1 MKNYLQI
8 DVIFFKVVQL
18 RGIRQVCPQSSD
30 HTMTTKLI
38 DIVKKM
44 LIQIFRPLVR
54 ILLRLNVPFNVV
66 SDILKWT
73 YVDVSNKYFGLNG
86 KKPTKSRIAVITGLS
101 RVQVDQQLKLNLFSS
116 DNSHRK
122 WHRAGRVLTGWIEDQ
137 RYLDQYGKP
146 KIIPLESDQ
155 LPNFKHLVEQY
166 SGGST
171 YKSILDELLQ
181 AEAVVVDDAQR
192 VELIK
197 PYYLTEN
204 DPDDIQNVDFL
215 GLSTQ
220 YLLET
225 IDHNIDPDRDSPR
238 FQRIVLHDQL
248 PKSLAKL
255 AESYARKKSQ
265 ELANDVDEYIEHL
278 IQHSELEEDQET
290 VPYIGVGIYFY
301 KADDDNNPL

>member
-1 MKNYLQI
+1 
-8 DVIFFKVVQL
+8 
-18 RGIRQVCPQSSD
+18 
-30 HTMTTKLI
+30 MTTRLI
-38 DIVKKM
+38 DIIKKM

-54 ILLRLNVPFNVV
+54 ILLRLNVPFNVA
-66 SDILKWT
+66 SEILKWT
-73 YVDVSNKYFGLNG
+73 YVDVANKYFGIND

-101 RVQVDQQLKLNLFSS
+101 RIQVDQQLKLNMFDK

-122 WHRAGRVLTGWIEDQ
+122 WHRAGRVLTGWVEDMD
-137 RYLDQYGKP
+137 YLDHEGKSKVLP
-146 KIIPLESDQ
+146 IESEEGVD
-155 LPNFKHLVEQY
+155 FKKLVEKY
-166 SGGST
+166 SGGAT
-171 YKSILDELLQ
+171 YKSVLDELLQ
-181 AEAVVVDDAQR
+181 AEAVKVSKKHKVK
-192 VELIK
+192 LLK
-197 PYYLTEN
+197 PYYLSEN

-225 IDHNIDPDRDSPR
+225 IDHNIDPERESPR
-238 FQRIVLHDQL
+238 FQRIVLHDKL

-278 IQHSELEEDQET
+278 IQLSDSDDNQEV

-301 KADDDNNPL
+301 KADDENNPL

>member
-1 MKNYLQI
+1 MAAE
-8 DVIFFKVVQL
+8 
-18 RGIRQVCPQSSD
+18 
-30 HTMTTKLI
+30 LI

-54 ILLRLNVPFNVV
+54 ILLRLNVPFHVV

-73 YVDVSNKYFGLNG
+73 YVDVSHKYFGING

-101 RVQVDQQLKLNLFSS
+101 RVQVDQQLKLDLFDD

-122 WHRAGRVLTGWIEDQ
+122 WHRAGRVLTGWVEDKS
-137 RYLDQYGKP
+137 YLDQYDKP
-146 KIIPLESDQ
+146 KIIPLESSDK
-155 LPNFKHLVEQY
+155 PDFKQLVEKY
-166 SGGST
+166 SGGAT

-181 AEAVVVDDAQR
+181 ADAVVVDEQQR

-238 FQRIVLHDQL
+238 FQRIVLHDKL
-248 PKSLAKL
+248 PKSLANL

-265 ELANDVDEYIEHL
+265 ELANEVDEYIEHL
-278 IQHSELEEDQET
+278 IQHFIEGS
-290 VPYIGVGIYFY
+290 IYV
-301 KADDDNNPL
+301 

>member
-1 MKNYLQI
+1 
-8 DVIFFKVVQL
+8 
-18 RGIRQVCPQSSD
+18 
-30 HTMTTKLI
+30 MTAELI

-54 ILLRLNVPFNVV
+54 ILLRLNVPFHVV

-73 YVDVSNKYFGLNG
+73 YVDVSNRYFGLHG

-101 RVQVDQQLKLNLFSS
+101 RVQVDQQLKLNMFSP

-122 WHRAGRVLTGWIEDQ
+122 WHRAGRVLTGWIEDKNYQ
-137 RYLDQYGKP
+137 DQYGKP
-146 KIIPLESDQ
+146 KIIPIESDSCVD
-155 LPNFKHLVEQY
+155 FKNLVETY
-166 SGGST
+166 SGGAT

-181 AEAVVVDDAQR
+181 ARAVVVDVGQN

-204 DPDDIQNVDFL
+204 DPDDMQNVDFL

-225 IDHNIDPDRDSPR
+225 IDHNIDPERDAPR
-238 FQRIVLHDQL
+238 FQRIVLHDKL
-248 PKSLAKL
+248 PKSLANL

-265 ELANDVDEYIEHL
+265 ELANDIDEYIEHL
-278 IQHSELEEDQET
+278 IQHSDLEEDQET

-301 KADDDNNPL
+301 KADDDDNPL

>member
-1 MKNYLQI
+1 M
-8 DVIFFKVVQL
+8 DFKQ
-18 RGIRQVCPQSSD
+18 
-30 HTMTTKLI
+30 
-38 DIVKKM
+38 
-44 LIQIFRPLVR
+44 
-54 ILLRLNVPFNVV
+54 
-66 SDILKWT
+66 
-73 YVDVSNKYFGLNG
+73 
-86 KKPTKSRIAVITGLS
+86 
-101 RVQVDQQLKLNLFSS
+101 
-116 DNSHRK
+116 
-122 WHRAGRVLTGWIEDQ
+122 
-137 RYLDQYGKP
+137 
-146 KIIPLESDQ
+146 
-155 LPNFKHLVEQY
+155 LVEKY
-166 SGGST
+166 SGGAT

-181 AEAVVVDDAQR
+181 AEAVVVDEQQK

-225 IDHNIDPDRDSPR
+225 IDHNIDPERDSPR

-248 PKSLAKL
+248 PKSLANL
-255 AESYARKKSQ
+255 AESYARKKAQ

-278 IQHSELEEDQET
+278 IQHSDLEEDPET

>member
-1 MKNYLQI
+1 MTAQLI
-8 DVIFFKVVQL
+8 DVI
-18 RGIRQVCPQSSD
+18 
-30 HTMTTKLI
+30 
-38 DIVKKM
+38 KKM

-54 ILLRLNVPFNVV
+54 MLLRLNVPFHVV

-73 YVDVSNKYFGLNG
+73 YVDVANQYFGING
-86 KKPTKSRIAVITGLS
+86 KAPTKSRIAVISGLS
-101 RVQVDQQLKLNLFSS
+101 RIQVDQQLKLNLFSE

-122 WHRAGRVLTGWIEDQ
+122 WHRAGRVLTGWVEDKAF
-137 RYLDQYGKP
+137 LDHENKP
-146 KIIPLESDQ
+146 KSLAIESESGID
-155 LPNFKHLVEQY
+155 FKTLVEKY

-181 AEAVVVDDAQR
+181 AEAVLLTKDNKIK
-192 VELIK
+192 LIK
-197 PYYLTEN
+197 PYYLSEN
-204 DPDDIQNVDFL
+204 DPDDIQNIDFL

-225 IDHNIDPDRDSPR
+225 IDHNIDPDRESPR
-238 FQRIVLHDQL
+238 FQRIILHDKL
-248 PKSLAKL
+248 PRSLANL

-278 IQHSELEEDQET
+278 IQHSDLEENQET

-301 KADDDNNPL
+301 KADDDKNPL

>member
-1 MKNYLQI
+1 
-8 DVIFFKVVQL
+8 
-18 RGIRQVCPQSSD
+18 
-30 HTMTTKLI
+30 
-38 DIVKKM
+38 M

-54 ILLRLNVPFNVV
+54 ILLRLNVPFHVV

-73 YVDVSNKYFGLNG
+73 YVDVANKYFGLND
-86 KKPTKSRIAVITGLS
+86 KKPTKSRIAVISGLS
-101 RVQVDQQLKLNLFSS
+101 RIQVDQQLKLNLFNQ

-122 WHRAGRVLTGWIEDQ
+122 WHRAGRVLTGWVEDKDYQ
-137 RYLDQYGKP
+137 NHQGKP
-146 KIIPLESDQ
+146 KIIALEDNSNI
-155 LPNFKHLVEQY
+155 NFTELVKKY
-166 SGGST
+166 SGGAT

-181 AEAVVVDDAQR
+181 ADAVVVNANNE

-225 IDHNIDPDRDSPR
+225 IDHNIDPNRQSAR
-238 FQRIVLHDQL
+238 FQRIVLHDKL
-248 PKSLAKL
+248 PKSLANL

-278 IQHSELEEDQET
+278 IQFSELEEDQEFI
-290 VPYIGVGIYFY
+290 PYIGVGIYFY

>member
-1 MKNYLQI
+1 
-8 DVIFFKVVQL
+8 
-18 RGIRQVCPQSSD
+18 
-30 HTMTTKLI
+30 
-38 DIVKKM
+38 M
-44 LIQIFRPLVR
+44 LIQIFRPLARV
-54 ILLRLNVPFNVV
+54 LLRLNVPFNVV
-66 SDILKWT
+66 SEVMKWT
-73 YVDVSNKYFGLNG
+73 YVDVANKYFGLNG

-101 RVQVDQQLKLNLFSS
+101 RVQVDQQLNLNMFSD

-122 WHRAGRVLTGWIEDQ
+122 WHRAGRVLTGWIEDAD
-137 RYLDQYGKP
+137 YLNHLGQP
-146 KIIPLESDQ
+146 KDIPIESENQVD
-155 LPNFKHLVEQY
+155 FKHLVERY
-166 SGGST
+166 SGGAT

-181 AEAVVVDDAQR
+181 AEAVEINQHDEVK
-192 VELIK
+192 LLK

-225 IDHNIDPDRDSPR
+225 IDHNIDPERQDPR
-238 FQRIVLHDQL
+238 FQRIVLHDKL

-278 IQHSELEEDQET
+278 IQHSDLEENQDV
-290 VPYIGVGIYFY
+290 VPYIGIGIYFY
-301 KADDDNNPL
+301 KADDENNPL

>member
-1 MKNYLQI
+1 MSIQLI
-8 DVIFFKVVQL
+8 DVIK
-18 RGIRQVCPQSSD
+18 R
-30 HTMTTKLI
+30 
-38 DIVKKM
+38 M
-44 LIQIFRPLVR
+44 LIQIFRPLAR
-54 ILLRLNVPFNVV
+54 MMLRLNVPFNVV
-66 SDILKWT
+66 NEVMKWT
-73 YVDVSNKYFGLNG
+73 YVDVANKYFGLNG

-101 RVQVDQQLKLNLFSS
+101 RVQVDQQLKLNMFSD

-122 WHRAGRVLTGWIEDQ
+122 WHRAGRVLTGWIEDVD
-137 RYLDQYGKP
+137 YLNHLGKP
-146 KIIPLESDQ
+146 KDIPIESYHQVD
-155 LPNFKHLVEQY
+155 FKQLVERY
-166 SGGST
+166 SGGAT

-181 AEAVVVDDAQR
+181 AKAVEVNEHDEVK
-192 VELIK
+192 LLK

-204 DPDDIQNVDFL
+204 DPDDIQNIDFL

-225 IDHNIDPDRDSPR
+225 IDHNIDPERQDPR
-238 FQRIVLHDQL
+238 FQRIVLHDKL

-278 IQHSELEEDQET
+278 IQHSELEENQDV

-301 KADDDNNPL
+301 KADDENNPL

>member
-1 MKNYLQI
+1 MTAQLI
-8 DVIFFKVVQL
+8 DV
-18 RGIRQVCPQSSD
+18 
-30 HTMTTKLI
+30 T
-38 DIVKKM
+38 KKM

-54 ILLRLNVPFNVV
+54 TLLRLNVPFNVV
-66 SDILKWT
+66 SDMLKWT
-73 YVDVSNKYFGLNG
+73 YVDVANKYFGING

-101 RVQVDQQLKLNLFSS
+101 RTQVDQQLKLNLFYK

-122 WHRAGRVLTGWIEDQ
+122 WHRAGRVLTGWVEDGD
-137 RYLDQYGKP
+137 YLDHEGKS
-146 KIIPLESDQ
+146 KI
-155 LPNFKHLVEQY
+155 LPIEAEGQVDFKKLVEKY
-166 SGGST
+166 SGGAT
-171 YKSILDELLQ
+171 YKSVLDELVQ
-181 AEAVVVDDAQR
+181 ADAVDLDTTNEVR
-192 VELIK
+192 LIK

-225 IDHNIDPDRDSPR
+225 IDHNIDPERDSPR

-248 PKSLAKL
+248 PKSLASL
-255 AESYARKKSQ
+255 AESYARTKSQ

-278 IQHSELEEDQET
+278 IQHSDLEKDQE
-290 VPYIGVGIYFY
+290 VIPYIGVGIYFY

>member
-1 MKNYLQI
+1 
-8 DVIFFKVVQL
+8 
-18 RGIRQVCPQSSD
+18 
-30 HTMTTKLI
+30 MTAELI

-54 ILLRLNVPFNVV
+54 ILLRLNVPFHVV

-73 YVDVSNKYFGLNG
+73 YVDVSNRYFGIND

-101 RVQVDQQLKLNLFSS
+101 RVQVDQQLKLNLFSE

-122 WHRAGRVLTGWIEDQ
+122 WHRAGRVLTGWIEDEA
-137 RYLDQYGKP
+137 YLDKHGQP
-146 KIIPLESDQ
+146 KIIPLESDSQ
-155 LPNFKHLVEQY
+155 VDFKKLVEQY
-166 SGGST
+166 SGGAT

-181 AEAVVVDDAQR
+181 AEAVVVDEQQK

-225 IDHNIDPDRDSPR
+225 IDHNIDPERSNPR
-238 FQRIVLHDQL
+238 FQRIVLHDKL
-248 PKSLAKL
+248 PQNLANL
-255 AESYARKKSQ
+255 AESYARKKCQ

-278 IQHSELEEDQET
+278 IQHSDLEEDQDV